1 MLWLFL
7 ILSRR
12 FGHFH
17 PVRYIFAQVA
27 CCVIIMANELR
38 EDKSGRRRQRND
50 RSAYPPSDAPQR
62 RRPSAFSSDREVQG
76 RTRQCIL
83 HACIFDG
90 WYYGISAYLKFNSFP
105 RRVLNAQ
112 SWLQHCRR
120 VPSAH
125 RVDVN
130 DGLGRPMDVFSIY
143 SVCNVGTC
151 PHCI

>member
-38 EDKSGRRRQRND
+38 EDKNGRRRQRND

-83 HACIFDG
+83 H
-90 WYYGISAYLKFNSFP
+90 YGISVYLKFNSFP

-130 DGLGRPMDVFSIY
+130 DGLGRPMDVCSQSILCAMLARVRIAY
-143 SVCNVGTC
+143 D
-151 PHCI
+151 